1 MATNFNL
8 GCVHV
13 LLLINGGS
21 YLKVALFFTV
31 GLYALYV
38 HMNVY
43 MYVHCYRLLND
54 IPQNNYLC
62 ILKMHS
68 Y

>member
-31 GLYALYV
+31 GLYVCAL
-38 HMNVY
+38 
-43 MYVHCYRLLND
+43 L
-54 IPQNNYLC
+54 PPAE
-62 ILKMHS
+62 
-68 Y
+68 